1 MKTIRIICRVFIG
14 LLFIFSGYVKAI
26 DPAGSQIIFTE
37 YFKAFGVAFLTPVS
51 LYFGVLLS
59 SAELLI
65 GCCALMG
72 VRMKETA
79 WATAVFMGFFT
90 ILTFILAVFNPVTD
104 CGCFGEAIKLTNWQT
119 FFKNLIILPFAAGM
133 FWQRKNYVSFACCR
147 AEWITAGVLALLPVI
162 LSVYCYRHLPLIDFM
177 AYKVGANITE
187 VKNDNQPDEFSTLLY
202 YEKNGKEQE
211 FTMEN
216 YPKDTTWKFV
226 RTANKVIKKGYISP
240 MVDFNILEMTDRED
254 VTDSILQ
261 LPGYVF
267 LLVLPHAED
276 ASLKYAAKINALADY
291 CAVQDNWHFFALSG
305 SGEEELAQFAV
316 QTGAMYPFY
325 NTDEKP
331 LKSMVRANPGLVLL
345 QDATI
350 IAKWSAVDIPS
361 PEQVQQKITAT
372 GNEKYIVRHRIC
384 EQITTEVLF
393 LILFAAMAVWGIVFR
408 RLAGKEV
415 TATDIPATVS

>member
-1 MKTIRIICRVFIG
+1 MKTIRIICRLFIG
-14 LLFIFSGYVKAI
+14 VLFIFSGYVKAI
-26 DPAGSQIIFTE
+26 DPIGSQIIFTE
-37 YFKAFGVAFLTPVS
+37 YFKAFHLDFFIPFAPVLVAW
-51 LYFGVLLS
+51 GA
-59 SAELLI
+59 SAVELLI

-79 WATAVFMGFFT
+79 WATAAFMVFFT
-90 ILTFILAVFNPVTD
+90 ILTFVLAVFNPVTD

-119 FFKNLIILPFAAGM
+119 FFKNLVILPFAAGM
-133 FWQRKNYVSFACCR
+133 FWQRKNYVSFASCR
-147 AEWITAGVLALLPVI
+147 TEWITAGALALLPLV

-202 YEKNGKEQE
+202 YEKDGKEQE

-226 RTANKVIKKGYISP
+226 RVANKVIKKGYVSP
-240 MVDFNILEMTDRED
+240 MVDFSILEVTNRED

-276 ASLKYAAKINALADY
+276 ASLRYAARINALADY
-291 CAVQDNWHFFALSG
+291 CAVQDERHFFALSG
-305 SGEEELAQFAV
+305 SGEEEVAQFAA

-325 NTDEKP
+325 TTDEKP
-331 LKSMVRANPGLVLL
+331 LKSMVRANPGLILL
-345 QDATI
+345 HDATVL
-350 IAKWSAVDIPS
+350 AKWNAADIPS
-361 PEQVQQKITAT
+361 PEQVEREVIAT
-372 GNEKYIVRHRIC
+372 GSEKNIVCHNIS
-384 EQITTEVLF
+384 EKLTTELLF
-393 LILFAAMAVWGIVFR
+393 LVLLTAMAAWGFVFR
-408 RLAGKEV
+408 RLAKKPI
-415 TATDIPATVS
+415 ADSR

>member
-14 LLFIFSGYVKAI
+14 VLFIFSGYVKAI
-26 DPAGSQIIFTE
+26 DPIGSQIIFTE
-37 YFKAFGVAFLTPVS
+37 YFKAFGVAFLTPVA

-65 GCCALMG
+65 GCCALLG

-79 WATAVFMGFFT
+79 WATAAFMGFFT
-90 ILTFILAVFNPVTD
+90 LLTLVLAVFNPVTD

-133 FWQRKNYVSFACCR
+133 FWQRNNYKSFASCR
-147 AEWITAGVLALLPVI
+147 AEWITAGALALLPVI

-177 AYKVGANITE
+177 AYKAGANITD

-202 YEKNGKEQE
+202 YEKDGREQE

-216 YPKDTTWKFV
+216 YPKDTAWKFV
-226 RTANKVIKKGYISP
+226 RVDNKVIKKGYVSP
-240 MVDFNILEMTDRED
+240 MVDFSILRLTDRED

-261 LPGYVF
+261 LSGYVF
-267 LLVLPHAED
+267 LLVMPHAED
-276 ASLKYAAKINALADY
+276 ASLKYAEKINALADY
-291 CAVQDNWHFFALSG
+291 CAVQENRHFFALSG
-305 SGEEELAQFAV
+305 SGEEEVAQFAV

-325 NTDEKP
+325 TTDEKP
-331 LKSMVRANPGLVLL
+331 LKSMVRANLGLVLL

-350 IAKWSAVDIPS
+350 IAKWSAADIPS
-361 PEQVQQKITAT
+361 PEQVEKKIIAA
-372 GNEKYIVRHRIC
+372 GNEKIIVCHKIYERLA
-384 EQITTEVLF
+384 TELLF
-393 LILFAAMAVWGIVFR
+393 LILFAAMAVWGFVFR
-408 RLAGKEV
+408 RLAKK
-415 TATDIPATVS
+415 TAGAPATTVS

>member
-14 LLFIFSGYVKAI
+14 VLFIFSGYVKAI
-26 DPAGSQIIFTE
+26 DPTGSQIIFTE
-37 YFKAFGVAFLTPVS
+37 YFKAFGMAFLTPVA

-65 GCCALMG
+65 GCCALLG

-79 WATAVFMGFFT
+79 WATALFIGFFT
-90 ILTFILAVFNPVTD
+90 VLTLILAVFNPVTD

-119 FFKNLIILPFAAGM
+119 FFKNLLILPFAGVL
-133 FWQRKNYVSFACCR
+133 FWQRGNYKSFAPCR
-147 AEWITAGVLALLPVI
+147 TEWITAGALALLPVI

-187 VKNDNQPDEFSTLLY
+187 VKNDNRPDEFSTLLY
-202 YEKNGKEQE
+202 YEKDGREQE

-216 YPKDTTWKFV
+216 YPKDTAWKFV
-226 RTANKVIKKGYISP
+226 RVANKVIKKGYVSP
-240 MVDFNILEMTDRED
+240 MVDFSILELSDRTD

-291 CAVQDNWHFFALSG
+291 CAVQDNRHFFALSG
-305 SGEEELAQFAV
+305 SGEEEIAQFAV

-331 LKSMVRANPGLVLL
+331 LKSMVRANPGLVLI

-350 IAKWSAVDIPS
+350 LAKWNAADIPS
-361 PEQVQQKITAT
+361 PEEVQKKLTVTGSEKLIVCHKIQ
-372 GNEKYIVRHRIC
+372 
-384 EQITTEVLF
+384 EQLTTEILF
-393 LILFAAMAVWGIVFR
+393 LILFAAMTVWFFVFR
-408 RLAGKEV
+408 QLAKKK
-415 TATDIPATVS
+415 AANAPATGS

>member
-14 LLFIFSGYVKAI
+14 VLFIFSGYVKAI
-26 DPAGSQIIFTE
+26 DPVGSQIIFTE
-37 YFKAFGVAFLTPVS
+37 YFKAFGVAFLTPVA
-51 LYFGVLLS
+51 LHFGILLS
-59 SAELLI
+59 TAELLI
-65 GCCALMG
+65 GCCALLG

-90 ILTFILAVFNPVTD
+90 ILTLILAAFNPVAD

-119 FFKNLIILPFAAGM
+119 FFKNLFILPFAGAM
-133 FWQRKNYVSFACCR
+133 FWQRNNYKSLAPCR
-147 AEWITAGVLALLPVI
+147 TEWITAGALALLPVI
-162 LSVYCYRHLPLIDFM
+162 LSVYCYHHLPLIDFM

-202 YEKNGKEQE
+202 YEKDGREQE
-211 FTMEN
+211 FTIKD
-216 YPKDTTWKFV
+216 YPKDTAWKFV
-226 RTANKVIKKGYISP
+226 RAANKVIKKGYVSP
-240 MVDFNILEMTDRED
+240 MVDFSILELSDRTD

-261 LPGYVF
+261 LPGYIF

-291 CAVQDNWHFFALSG
+291 CAVQENQHFFALSG
-305 SGEEELAQFAV
+305 SGEEEIARFVV

-331 LKSMVRANPGLVLL
+331 LKSMIRANPGLVLL

-350 IAKWSAVDIPS
+350 IAKWNAADIPS
-361 PEQVQQKITAT
+361 PEQAQQKIIAT
-372 GNEKYIVRHRIC
+372 GNEKIIVCHKIY
-384 EQITTEVLF
+384 EQLTTEIIF
-393 LILFAAMAVWGIVFR
+393 LILFAAMAVWFFVFR
-408 RLAGKEV
+408 RLAKKKAANTP
-415 TATDIPATVS
+415 TAGS